1 MTINKDNFANKL
13 NELMNKFHNEVE
25 VLCKNYSISCINALN
40 GKMGATTQKHTKLQA
55 QIALQEKQIQDN
67 AKILEAQKKSIEND
81 LLIQEKAQREKQ
93 AIQDNLQKTKTLKK
107 LTPKKLELSIDY
119 TREIPSTGIITDG
132 SDTIKTSKTIESKP
146 TIQNH
151 DIKHRV
157 IETAKKKPCNIYRPK
172 QKTSLGNAQEVSIL
186 DDVLQKNKT
195 SLKKARIANRL
206 KSL

>member
-25 VLCKNYSISCINALN
+25 VLCKNYSIYCINALN

-107 LTPKKLELSIDY
+107 LTSKKLELSIDY
-119 TREIPSTGIITDG
+119 TR
-132 SDTIKTSKTIESKP
+132 
-146 TIQNH
+146 
-151 DIKHRV
+151 
-157 IETAKKKPCNIYRPK
+157 
-172 QKTSLGNAQEVSIL
+172 
-186 DDVLQKNKT
+186 
-195 SLKKARIANRL
+195 
-206 KSL
+206 